1 MLNTISL
8 TYRLSTSAADLL
20 GDDALGAYEDALSAA
35 AQEHALVC
43 RGAMRGVLVVA
54 LGGG

>member
-1 MLNTISL
+1 MMMSDERRVIECAQRATGEGG
-8 TYRLSTSAADLL
+8 RF
-20 GDDALGAYEDALSAA
+20 A